1 MRYKFAPFVTW
12 LVIAALAFGI
22 GSWVRG
28 CEMEERSNRIEAARR
43 LEEAR
48 RRDFDGLR
56 ALEGKAPGPLTAVAG
71 MVRAIAA
78 DPRFAQLSFDEIVD
92 AAEHAKRLNGKQLAA
107 LGAPER
113 WMMFILLG
121 HQPALDG
128 LLFLRVRH
136 PVADVVLKKRDVS
149 STIETPIMIPAPLS
163 FFGSFAFWF
172 LTYLIACGSFTVIWI
187 IGVVIDRRSPLAIHW
202 KHPAPIL
209 TVLTAAPAVIPAL
222 LLCGLCWCVYRFFKD
237 GEAFIDRASSAT
249 RCFLHA
255 GERAGYRLRLFR
267 RLPAPMLIPLPAS
280 SASETVRPD
289 AAAPAA
295 PAAER
300 GWIVVDPRLV
310 LGRRHLLA
318 RADVPVYPISLRVP
332 DRIEGLAIPV
342 SRVRSFEEALK
353 LAGTGRED
361 VPTDVL
367 DVAYRRYSRRVGGAC
382 LGRLDHHEGIE
393 ADLRLALEEA
403 SVEIGGAEL
412 ALYDGC
418 GRITA
423 PSSDGRW
430 TIWVFAVPNEPIRK
444 ECHDRLYGV
453 PLGRSLHRLEPTDR
467 GAVIFDPDGIPV
479 AQVFGRSV
487 YLLVDLLLIGS
498 KLKKPELM
506 SECLVRILHAAFVLG
521 DEAKIDDEMLR
532 QLWQADMS
540 EHRRQYVAT
549 CLSRLEVQKAELAK
563 NVEKCDLRIRDA
575 GVAITR
581 DLRDRQSLQAR
592 LASIE
597 ASEWRQELERLG
609 KEFDALAASKVVTA
623 ARAYPDRIEADTT
636 TVRIRHEGR
645 THLIGRFRLVLKSD
659 GRIEIRNIENA
670 GRRSDAHHPHV
681 THYACLGN
689 LAEPLG
695 KYMAGREYAT
705 VVALLHRFL
714 ESYNP
719 GSPLAKIDNWPT
731 VKE

>member
-1 MRYKFAPFVTW
+1 MRYAYAPFVTW
-12 LVIAALAFGI
+12 LIIIALAFGI

-28 CEMEERSNRIEAARR
+28 CSMEVRSSQVQKARDKEADRLRR
-43 LEEAR
+43 LSAFRE
-48 RRDFDGLR
+48 
-56 ALEGKAPGPLTAVAG
+56 LEGKTDGPLTAVANA
-71 MVRAIAA
+71 VRTIAA
-78 DPRFAQLSFDEIVD
+78 DPNFKELTFDEIVD
-92 AAEHAKRLNGKQLAA
+92 LAAGFKKMSEAQLKAIGAPVRWPAFRALGNLPAFDAMASLSRGTAAEAV
-107 LGAPER
+107 LG
-113 WMMFILLG
+113 
-121 HQPALDG
+121 
-128 LLFLRVRH
+128 
-136 PVADVVLKKRDVS
+136 KRDVS
-149 STIETPIMIPAPLS
+149 STLERPVPIPDEIR
-163 FFGSFAFWF
+163 FFGSTAFW
-172 LTYLIACGSFTVIWI
+172 LVVYLIACGFLVVLWI
-187 IGVVIDRRSPLAIHW
+187 IGTYSDKANPLSIRW

-209 TVLTAAPAVIPAL
+209 TLLTAAPATVPVL
-222 LLCGLCWCVYRFFKD
+222 LLSGVGWCLYRFFKD
-237 GEAFIDRASSAT
+237 GEAFVGRAASLA
-249 RCFLHA
+249 RRFLNA
-255 GERAGYRLRLFR
+255 GLRAGYRLRLFR
-267 RLPAPMLIPLPAS
+267 RLPAPVLVPLPAS
-280 SASETVRPD
+280 PASETVRPD

-295 PAAER
+295 PTAER

-318 RADVPVYPISLRVP
+318 RADVPVYPILLRVP
-332 DRIEGLAIPV
+332 DRIEGLAIPE

-367 DVAYRRYSRRVGGAC
+367 DVAYRRYSRRVGEAR

-412 ALYDGC
+412 SLYDGN
-418 GRITA
+418 GHAAA
-423 PSSDGRW
+423 PSPDGRW
-430 TIWVFAVPNEPIRK
+430 TIWAFAVPDGPIRRGG
-444 ECHDRLYGV
+444 HDRLYGV
-453 PLGRSLHRLEPTDR
+453 SLGRSLHRLEPTDR
-467 GAVIFDPDGIPV
+467 GAVIFDPDSIPV
-479 AQVFGRSV
+479 AQVFGRNV
-487 YLLVDLLLIGS
+487 YLLVDLLFIGS
-498 KLKKPELM
+498 GLKKPELM
-506 SECLVRILHAAFVLG
+506 SECLVRILHAAFVLR

-549 CLSRLEVQKAELAK
+549 CLSRLEAQKAELVK

-581 DLRDRQSLQAR
+581 DLRERQSLQAR
-592 LASIE
+592 LSSLE
-597 ASEWRQELERLG
+597 ASEWQQELERLG

-623 ARAYPDRIEADTT
+623 ARAYPDRVEADTT
-636 TVRIRHEGR
+636 TVRIRHEGK
-645 THLIGRFRLVLKSD
+645 TYLIGRFRIILRHD
-659 GRIEIRNIENA
+659 GQIEMRNLENA
-670 GRRSDAHHPHV
+670 GRQAGVHHPHV
-681 THYACLGN
+681 TNRACLGN

-695 KYMAGREYAT
+695 KYMAEREYAT